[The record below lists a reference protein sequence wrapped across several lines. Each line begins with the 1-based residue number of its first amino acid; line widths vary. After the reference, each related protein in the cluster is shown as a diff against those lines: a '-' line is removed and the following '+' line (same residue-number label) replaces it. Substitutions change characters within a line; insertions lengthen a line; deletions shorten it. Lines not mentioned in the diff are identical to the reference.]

1 MIRRAL
7 PGDVARVHALVE
19 RGYRGDSARQGWT
32 HEADLLDGQRI
43 DAEAVAAI
51 VADPKQ
57 SMLLAQVDETL
68 LGCVVIAD
76 SDAGLAYLGMLAV
89 DPARQ
94 ARGTGRALV
103 AAAQALAHE
112 AFGATRIE
120 MTVIARRTGALG
132 VARLFATCTAMR
144 TPFYSEVDPLCRTRV
159 PDDRRFGLPR
169 TLDLDFAV
177 LERTIGSVAESNAAL
192 PLIAAGPALSLG

>member
-1 MIRRAL
+1 
-7 PGDVARVHALVE
+7 
-19 RGYRGDSARQGWT
+19 
-32 HEADLLDGQRI
+32 
-43 DAEAVAAI
+43 
-51 VADPKQ
+51 
-57 SMLLAQVDETL
+57 MLLAQVDETL

-120 MTVIARRTGALG
+120 MTVIARRTELIDWYVRLG
-132 VARLFATCTAMR
+132 YRATGER
-144 TPFYSEVDPLCRTRV
+144 RPFPY
-159 PDDRRFGLPR
+159 DDRRFGLPR

>member
-19 RGYRGDSARQGWT
+19 RAYRGDSARQGWT

-120 MTVIARRTGALG
+120 MTVIARRTELIDWYVRLG
-132 VARLFATCTAMR
+132 YRATGER
-144 TPFYSEVDPLCRTRV
+144 RPFPY
-159 PDDRRFGLPR
+159 DDRRFGLPR